1 MPLRRVVLDSNI
13 YVSALQF
20 GGIADEVVSA
30 GMDGQYAVIASEL
43 IRSEVEETLRR
54 KFKWDEERLAL
65 LDAGLWSATIL
76 VSSQRSVEVCRD
88 PRDNH
93 LLATSREAGA
103 DFLVSG
109 DKDIL
114 VLLRF
119 EGTQIVSLRTFADE
133 LASDRR

>member
-1 MPLRRVVLDSNI
+1 
-13 YVSALQF
+13 
-20 GGIADEVVSA
+20 
-30 GMDGQYAVIASEL
+30 MDGQYAVIASEL